1 MDWIVYIAPLAGLGG
16 LAAIFG
22 WIYTVYRDKQKR
34 PGEQIDQAIEQ
45 WKVVLGGTVDE
56 LRARNDE
63 LREINREQRDEIDR
77 LEQQIN
83 TLEIS
88 VRSLTQQNMDIA
100 HEAERLRGR
109 LEALMAEHHELLGR
123 LKGRDDVA

>member
-1 MDWIVYIAPLAGLGG
+1 MDWIVFIAPLAGLGG
-16 LAAIFG
+16 LAALLG
-22 WIYTVYRDKQKR
+22 WVYTVYKDRQKR

-45 WKVVLGGTVDE
+45 WKLVLGGTVEE

-63 LREINREQRDEIDR
+63 LREINREQKDEIDR

-100 HEAERLRGR
+100 HEAERLRKR
-109 LEALMAEHHELLGR
+109 LEDLMAQHHELLGR
-123 LKGRDDVA
+123 IKGRDDVA